1 MKIMN
6 VTNLDVDWFGASVF
20 PAQKKQTLSNQ
31 KKKGIPCGHVPRWG
45 IRITLDQAL
54 GGLGGALPIISDAKG
69 EEIGHFTT

>member
-20 PAQKKQTLSNQ
+20 PAQKKTNPIKP
-31 KKKGIPCGHVPRWG
+31 KKKAYPVATSTDGDTHHSGPGF
-45 IRITLDQAL
+45 
-54 GGLGGALPIISDAKG
+54 GLNDLPIISDAKG